1 MHMYLANLGA
11 KPIVALLAFAAW
23 ALILGFSVVMS
34 RFVLVLTG
42 RKRPTEFPSGTQHGG
57 DAYWRLNRAH
67 ANAVENLPIF
77 AAIVLG
83 GAALGV
89 SSPRLATLS
98 VVVVTAALVRGNTK
112 LTVSGAV
119 TVMPAWARADAYPS
133 VGSAASVAVITQSPK
148 VAKLNVPVIDPV
160 AHTAGVFEM

>member
-98 VVVVTAALVRGNTK
+98 VVVVCARIVQSCFHVASGRGRIVMLRGTAFVVQLAGCAWMIVETFALAT
-112 LTVSGAV
+112 S
-119 TVMPAWARADAYPS
+119 
-133 VGSAASVAVITQSPK
+133 
-148 VAKLNVPVIDPV
+148 
-160 AHTAGVFEM
+160 

>member
-23 ALILGFSVVMS
+23 ALILGFTVVMS
-34 RFVLVLTG
+34 RFLLVLTG

-67 ANAVENLPIF
+67 SNAIENLPIF

-89 SSPRLATLS
+89 SSPRLAALS
-98 VVVVTAALVRGNTK
+98 IAVVIARIAQSCLHVSSGRGRIVMLRGTAFVVQLVCCAWMIVETIALA
-112 LTVSGAV
+112 VS
-119 TVMPAWARADAYPS
+119 
-133 VGSAASVAVITQSPK
+133 
-148 VAKLNVPVIDPV
+148 
-160 AHTAGVFEM
+160 